1 MKISKIKFLFCYIY
15 IYIYKLHNLYF
26 VIFVYFGSFVYF
38 VSFCLRWGFEP
49 NDEQII
55 GNGLKIKLTCVGVI
69 SNRKLGPRNCHS
81 MTNGTSKRRT
91 RSADEKLIKPV
102 WFHVFYH
109 RPPRRRT
116 AKTKD
121 KRDVNASNTIKFDIS
136 DIFDRS
142 AISRRS
148 KKHCK

>member
-1 MKISKIKFLFCYIY
+1 MFPYTEKYTESEHAIQNNNLLYKIDHKCPNTFNILEKKKWKYQKSSFYFVIYIY

-69 SNRKLGPRNCHS
+69 SKRQNGPQELPLHDPMNRQHTHL
-81 MTNGTSKRRT
+81 
-91 RSADEKLIKPV
+91 
-102 WFHVFYH
+102 
-109 RPPRRRT
+109 
-116 AKTKD
+116 
-121 KRDVNASNTIKFDIS
+121 
-136 DIFDRS
+136 
-142 AISRRS
+142 
-148 KKHCK
+148 